1 MAGTNNYGDGDGDGD
16 GDGELASGRSCVNVN
31 QCWPMWANSNTVMAH
46 ASLDKR
52 IHIQPLQILISVI
65 LILILVPFPILII
78 ILKKDSLV
86 D

>member
-1 MAGTNNYGDGDGDGD
+1 MGGGG
-16 GDGELASGRSCVNVN
+16 VNVN

-65 LILILVPFPILII
+65 STPLILVPFSILVI
-78 ILKKDSLV
+78 ILKKTSNRHLSVHVRIGIGLDDRV
-86 D
+86 G